1 MEMKIKQGAEASTS
15 DFWYDLTS
23 GGYLKPSELL
33 EDPEVAKKVEEAVK
47 LVQEFEE
54 ACREQ
59 IEGFDM

>member
-1 MEMKIKQGAEASTS
+1 MKIKQGAEASTS

-33 EDPEVAKKVEEAVK
+33 EDHEVAKKVEEAVK

>member
-33 EDPEVAKKVEEAVK
+33 EDHEVAKKVEEAVK

-59 IEGFDM
+59 IEDFDM